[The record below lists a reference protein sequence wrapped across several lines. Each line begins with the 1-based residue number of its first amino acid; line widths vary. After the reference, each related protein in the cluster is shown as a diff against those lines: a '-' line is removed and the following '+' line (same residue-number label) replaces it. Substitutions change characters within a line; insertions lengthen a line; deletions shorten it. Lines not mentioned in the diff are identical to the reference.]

1 MIVKKEEPK
10 KLDYEYY
17 ELIIIVNSLKD
28 KEYLSAIIDHVDFEY
43 FKDANNREFIKNIF
57 RFFVERGECPTLEE
71 LKSRLSSTEDKN
83 SYKNVVTKILS
94 QKLLNVEFN
103 KEELYANTE
112 KFLKDRGLY
121 KTIDV
126 AAEQH
131 QLGVI
136 DLDETL
142 KSIEK
147 IYAISLQE
155 SLGHWYFED
164 VEKHITDLTTT
175 YHPIPTGWNS
185 LDSRLE
191 GGLFPKTLT
200 CFIGQVNVGK
210 SIVLGNLAANMT
222 LKGKNVLLISLE
234 MSEFMYSKRLSS
246 QLSQI
251 PHNTLKLY
259 AEELKTAIKEVGN
272 KLDSKLVVKEY
283 PPKSITVRQIDAYI
297 SKLKHNGFKPD
308 VVIID
313 YLNLINPSTKGLNS
327 YESVKEIAEQLRA
340 LAFKYNIPFISAS
353 QLNRGGFNKDN
364 PGMENI
370 SESIG
375 LAATCDILCSIWQ
388 SDEDKELGILN
399 MGMQKNRFGSNFG
412 NWAFKVKYE
421 TLTMMETNKDCF
433 SENSTDSVVS
443 GASDTLTNL
452 ENLMEDIE

>member
-1 MIVKKEEPK
+1 MSPKKEEPK

-17 ELIIIVNSLKD
+17 ELVIIVNALRN
-28 KEYLSAIIDHVDFEY
+28 KEYLSAIIDHVDLEY

-57 RFFVERGECPTLEE
+57 RFFVERGECPALEE
-71 LKSRLSSTEDKN
+71 LKSRLSTTEDKN
-83 SYKNVVTKILS
+83 SYKNVITKILT

-103 KEELYANTE
+103 KEELFANTE

-121 KTIDV
+121 KTIDT

-131 QLGVI
+131 TLGVI

-191 GGLFPKTLT
+191 GGVFPKTLT
-200 CFIGQVNVGK
+200 SFIGQVNVGK

-234 MSEFMYSKRLSS
+234 MSEFMYSKRISS
-246 QLSQI
+246 QISQI
-251 PHNTLKLY
+251 PHSNLKLY
-259 AEELKTAIKEVGN
+259 HEELKNSIQEVGA
-272 KLDSKLVVKEY
+272 KLDSKLVVKEF
-283 PPKSITVRQIDAYI
+283 PPKAVTVRQIDAYI
-297 SKLKHNGFKPD
+297 NKLRHNGFKPD

-353 QLNRGGFNKDN
+353 QLNRCLDVNVLIETEDRGYIALKDVKIGDRIRSSNEGNLNWVDVKHIYPTMKNKTFRIKTKSGKSIICSGQHVF
-364 PGMENI
+364 PTENGLRSI
-370 SESIG
+370 YSGLSEK
-375 LAATCDILCSIWQ
+375 
-388 SDEDKELGILN
+388 DK
-399 MGMQKNRFGSNFG
+399 FF
-412 NWAFKVKYE
+412 VK
-421 TLTMMETNKDCF
+421 M
-433 SENSTDSVVS
+433 
-443 GASDTLTNL
+443 
-452 ENLMEDIE
+452 